1 VKSCAALLLVA
12 GLMLASRPV
21 LAAPRVGCEGDG
33 VWCGPVVGAA
43 LAPERTRYFSVAL
56 GVERWASQF
65 SGSNNLAVLATTLR
79 VSAFAPSVQ
88 LMMKPGTGTA
98 DYEDTRL
105 LFGPALRA
113 YFPVLGRQL
122 SYGVGLLGELRFE
135 EHFWLLYATPVEVS
149 GVLYRKHGL
158 EVELFVGLR
167 RAFTGKLINSF
178 LLDPNGFENEDAAAN
193 LHDATRENAWHGFIR
208 LMVSRRV
215 Y

>member
-1 VKSCAALLLVA
+1 MKSCAALVLA
-12 GLMLASRPV
+12 GLVFASRPA
-21 LAAPRVGCEGDG
+21 LAAPRVDCEADG
-33 VWCGPVVGAA
+33 VWCSPVLGAD

-65 SGSNNLAVLATTLR
+65 SGSDYLAALATTLR

-88 LMMKPGTGTA
+88 LMMKPGAGTA

-149 GVLYRKHGL
+149 GVLYRKHSL
-158 EVELFVGLR
+158 ELELFVGLR

-178 LLDPNGFENEDAAAN
+178 LLDPNGFENEDAAAK
-193 LHDATRENAWHGFIR
+193 LHDATRQNAWHGFIR
-208 LMVSRRV
+208 LMISRRV